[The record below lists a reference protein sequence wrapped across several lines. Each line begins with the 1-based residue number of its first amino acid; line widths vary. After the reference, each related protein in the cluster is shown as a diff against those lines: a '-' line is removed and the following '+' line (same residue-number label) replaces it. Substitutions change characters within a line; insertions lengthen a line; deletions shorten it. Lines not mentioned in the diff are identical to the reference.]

1 MTTTL
6 VGEDADIA
14 KNFDIPTGML
24 HEETGYRKL
33 SVGAGAKD
41 REEGFTTID
50 IAGDPDVKHDITIV
64 PWPFPDE
71 YFRGVKAHHILEHL
85 PPQTLHIDWEAR
97 THHLT
102 FTFTDV
108 MNEIWRILEPDGR
121 CWIELPVW
129 PTEDAISD
137 PQHIS
142 FFTSAR
148 FDYLVK
154 GGNFEEQRLLYGIK
168 PWALQ
173 RREKLNY
180 GRILYVLLRKV
191 AEDAPAAR
199 CGKCDETI
207 TFCVHLKEGA

>member
-24 HEETGYRKL
+24 HSETGYRKL

-41 REEGFTTID
+41 RAEGYVTID
-50 IAGDPDVKHDITIV
+50 VSGEPDVTHDITVV

-71 YFRGVKAHHILEHL
+71 HFRGVKAHHILEHIERKFL
-85 PPQTLHIDWEAR
+85 VP
-97 THHLT
+97 
-102 FTFTDV
+102 V
-108 MNEIWRILEPDGR
+108 MNEMWRVLEPDGR
-121 CWIELPVW
+121 CWLELPVF
-129 PTEDAISD
+129 PTEDAIAD
-137 PQHIS
+137 PTHLS
-142 FFTSAR
+142 FFVSST
-148 FDYLVK
+148 FDYFVK
-154 GGNFEEQRLLYGIK
+154 GGGFEEQRLLYGIK

-191 AEDAPAAR
+191 SD
-199 CGKCDETI
+199 D
-207 TFCVHLKEGA
+207 

>member
-1 MTTTL
+1 MRDTL
-6 VGEDADIA
+6 VQVADR
-14 KNFDIPTGML
+14 FDVPIEMMEASTS
-24 HEETGYRKL
+24 YRKL

-50 IAGDPDVKHDITIV
+50 IAGDPDVKHDITQT

-71 YFRGVKAHHILEHL
+71 TFRGVKAHHIIEHIERKFL
-85 PPQTLHIDWEAR
+85 VP
-97 THHLT
+97 
-102 FTFTDV
+102 V
-108 MNEIWRILEPDGR
+108 MNEIWRVLEPDGR
-121 CWIELPVW
+121 CWLEVPVF
-129 PTEDAISD
+129 PTEDAIAD
-137 PQHIS
+137 PTHVS
-142 FFTSAR
+142 FYVSST
-148 FDYLVK
+148 FDYFVK
-154 GGNFEEQRLLYGIK
+154 GGGFEEQRQLYGIK
-168 PWALQ
+168 PWAIQ